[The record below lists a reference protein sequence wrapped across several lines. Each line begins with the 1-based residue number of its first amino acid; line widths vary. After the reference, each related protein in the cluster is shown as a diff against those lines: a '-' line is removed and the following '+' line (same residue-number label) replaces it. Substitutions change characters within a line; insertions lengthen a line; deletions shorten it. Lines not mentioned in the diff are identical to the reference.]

1 MMIASPV
8 KDINSGKPLV
18 VVVCST
24 IKEGQI
30 RLPDEIEPPSDPEGK
45 CVTRL
50 KERTVAVCN
59 WVDSLSPKKI
69 LSTDGGIVPTALR
82 NTIQAA
88 LIHDAVSDEPRVAI
102 SPRQSPI
109 EGSLQ

>member
-18 VVVCST
+18 MVVCST
-24 IKEGQI
+24 IKEDQI
-30 RLPDEIEPPSDPEGK
+30 LLPDEIELPSDAEGK

-59 WVDSLSPKKI
+59 WVIKLNPEKNSLDLMGASSPRRC
-69 LSTDGGIVPTALR
+69 R
-82 NTIQAA
+82 NTIHRDCEHPDD
-88 LIHDAVSDEPRVAI
+88 LRTVN
-102 SPRQSPI
+102 
-109 EGSLQ
+109 LQ